1 MSEVIG
7 DIADAIEAVLTAAMP
22 EIDASSAN
30 DFLPAVSTVDT
41 ALILPVFGQ
50 QSEFGTYNLN
60 AGSNYQSHRLRVEL
74 WIKHQ
79 GDVSD
84 TTERTR
90 VRIAQAVRALR
101 TTPDLDLGDSYE
113 VSYFDGR
120 NYDPTIEAS
129 VADEPIEVAGVPF
142 ILATLIVPVTKFD

>member
-1 MSEVIG
+1 MSEEITA
-7 DIADAIEAVLTAAMP
+7 IAEAVTDVLTAAMP
-22 EIDASSAN
+22 QIDASSAN
-30 DFLPAVSTVDT
+30 DFLPAVATADT

-50 QSEFGTYNLN
+50 RSEFGTYNLQSG
-60 AGSNYQSHRLRVEL
+60 ANYQSHRLRVEL
-74 WIKHQ
+74 WVKHL
-79 GDVSD
+79 GDVAA
-84 TTERTR
+84 TTGRTR
-90 VRIAQAVRALR
+90 ERISQAVRALR
-101 TTPDLDLGDSYE
+101 TTPDLGLGDSVD